1 MCYYNIRGASMS
13 KFGDYLKQI
22 RNEKGLSQ
30 AKVYEYTGITNSRLC
45 KAENGADTTLNPE
58 ELKKLA
64 SLYEVAV
71 VPMYIMAGYLDTSD
85 LEEYRSGFKNTD
97 LLDADEKKHIQD
109 QIDFII
115 RKKG

>member
-1 MCYYNIRGASMS
+1 MS
-13 KFGDYLKQI
+13 YLGNYLKTT

-30 AKVYEYTGITNSRLC
+30 AKVFQRIGITNSRLS
-45 KAENGADTTLNPE
+45 KAENGSDGILSPA

-64 SLYEVAV
+64 ALYEVPV
-71 VPMYIMAGYLDTSD
+71 LPMYLMAGYLEASD

-97 LLDADEKKHIQD
+97 LLDFDEKKHIQD

-115 RKKG
+115 KRKG